1 MDIVKFLRREK
12 EILTTKMEV
21 MQTESARIK
30 SQLDFAQK
38 ELAESRYC
46 KIRFTEFICLIIIYK
61 VHKDLV
67 IRPKLPDKEYGSS

>member
-38 ELAESRYC
+38 ELAESRY
-46 KIRFTEFICLIIIYK
+46 
-61 VHKDLV
+61 V
-67 IRPKLPDKEYGSS
+67 P